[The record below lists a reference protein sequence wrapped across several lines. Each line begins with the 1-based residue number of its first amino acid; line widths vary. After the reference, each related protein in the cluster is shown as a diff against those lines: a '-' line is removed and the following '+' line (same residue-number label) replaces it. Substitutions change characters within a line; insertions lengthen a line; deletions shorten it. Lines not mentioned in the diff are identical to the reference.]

1 MQIGKRA
8 LICAPPFRLGRR
20 GQAGDDTD
28 GHLGTGAVDTGL
40 IQALCNGR
48 GQILHNRGQ
57 EGELRVV
64 GQHIVRQGDVAADH
78 KAVHGQLIKIDIK
91 LIHGGV
97 HFRPNGFRRNT
108 GNILAAGTADAHHG
122 NVRQDAG
129 RLIGQIT
136 QERKQVVGDT
146 EFCAADAALRRAKGA
161 DVGQEIA
168 GFGGLQQGVALLV
181 GQAEPTALGVGHG
194 HGVIS
199 PFFRRCCR
207 LACRRRRRLG
217 SLKAA
222 DFFGCCIDAGLQ
234 LCDSHDVCV
243 ALILKFVD
251 CGIDS
256 GAVLFGLR
264 GSDIRL
270 KLMLAGCEAVA
281 LTDQRLHLCL
291 HAAQILL
298 ASQDFKCHCY
308 LQVSFLPTRAML
320 RSDAG

>member
-1 MQIGKRA
+1 M
-8 LICAPPFRLGRR
+8 
-20 GQAGDDTD
+20 
-28 GHLGTGAVDTGL
+28 
-40 IQALCNGR
+40 
-48 GQILHNRGQ
+48 
-57 EGELRVV
+57 
-64 GQHIVRQGDVAADH
+64 
-78 KAVHGQLIKIDIK
+78 
-91 LIHGGV
+91 
-97 HFRPNGFRRNT
+97 
-108 GNILAAGTADAHHG
+108 
-122 NVRQDAG
+122 RQDAR
-129 RLIGQIT
+129 RLIDQIA

-146 EFCAADAALRRAKGA
+146 EFCAADAALRRTKGT

-194 HGVIS
+194 HGVIT

-222 DFFGCCIDAGLQ
+222 DFFGRCVNAGLQ
-234 LCDSHDVCV
+234 LCDGHDVCV
-243 ALILKFVD
+243 ALLLKFVD
-251 CGIDS
+251 GGIDS

-270 KLMLAGCEAVA
+270 KLILAGHEGIAFA
-281 LTDQRLHLCL
+281 DQRFHLRL

-308 LQVSFLPTRAML
+308 LQVSFSPTRAML